1 LREKPLQLFC
11 QQKKIT
17 GMNIFEKSGKN
28 LCFCGIASGCSGHS
42 VAWSERLL
50 AQFISV
56 AIVNGLLLYLV
67 CRFYGVS

>member
-1 LREKPLQLFC
+1 
-11 QQKKIT
+11 
-17 GMNIFEKSGKN
+17 MNIFEKSGKN